1 MDIFSK
7 KSDALIHLNSTAF
20 KEGEIRVYRYYAI
33 DNKVDSFI
41 AIGVD
46 SGTGPDHYQIMS
58 RSRNLIVNI
67 TDSLP
72 DETSL
77 INGQIYVYK
86 NSSGIYQF
94 IYTEGLARKIQEIQE
109 GEVYYVED
117 FDTGY
122 LYYLDRRTLKKLNDF
137 NTKTYVEL
145 SNSQAIFEVGKYP
158 ETTVTVWK
166 DNIDVTGQCS
176 ISIVCSGC
184 SAVYDG
190 SRTIRVTS
198 METSI
203 GTVKVRATL
212 GGNTYTATMN
222 IQEAVAGPKGEDA
235 EILQLLVSNSVIRRP
250 DLMTADISI
259 LHQGSGASEYFG
271 VSDIETLGYEVK
283 YEYSNGLNGRVRT
296 DTFEFLSDQD
306 VTWCALKLVDP
317 DDVMIS
323 RVSLPYIPDM
333 SELTSGQGIYKSI
346 VFCRTKS
353 APAVPIG
360 GNWSTPVPDDSGWTT
375 TIPEGTGILWSSTRT
390 FTSNGLTPQDESWS
404 TPSQI
409 SSTEAIEVM
418 YSACSDSTIVGTPN
432 TKPENWAKNVSGI
445 SYFMAT
451 RTVTNNI
458 AGLWQVFAIHG
469 KDGAKPDYK
478 DYIYYPSATQP
489 ETPVGN
495 NPTGWYDYPTTSG
508 KVWWM
513 SVGLFDG
520 TSETIKGNWSVPVRV
535 TGQDGEKGDGG
546 QYLLYQYAISEGPST
561 YPSSG
566 WTSSI
571 PSVGTGQYLWQRSGV
586 VIPPATKPVSWGT
599 PIRVTGE
606 KGEKGATPVNIKI
619 DLTNEV
625 SSVAA
630 DYYGNVPVGA
640 IFETTQVLL
649 YDSANQISFSDPRVT
664 DYSIKCEGVS
674 AEISSEGL
682 VTVTGWDQNNK
693 KDTGSVTINVIVDQ
707 ATYTTVYTIQKV
719 RAGQAGADATLYKII
734 PDMNVVRRVNGKPE
748 VRAVQAYVM
757 KTQGSKTSIVSN
769 LELEHLKL
777 LYSLDNEEFLE
788 YLNGVTILDTTRYI
802 IFKLVSSSSLNM
814 YDRETITIVESS
826 TQLTV
831 DLDNEISAVPT
842 DDEGTPIAG
851 VSFEPSNLRVFYGG
865 QEISIDSCEVS
876 AIWTNLTGTLTDGCI
891 QPTAW
896 HNTDSSIDYGSVL
909 VSVSYLGLTKSVV
922 YTVRK
927 LKAGV
932 TPSIYKIVP
941 NVSVVKGRK
950 DTETLDIATITVQV
964 AKTYGSSQTTI
975 EPANLASEGLSLK
988 YVVKNQGVSG
998 TDIPYDRPITTQF
1011 GTDSITFTLRIVA
1024 NNTLLDRETI
1034 PFVYDGES
1042 KYTYIVYARSYDD
1055 VNGPSQPVSSIW
1067 ATGYQWIGICNTN
1080 LETQPVDYSLYTWSR
1095 FVGQDG
1101 KGQEYIFCRAD
1112 SVSNVYD
1119 VSLIQTNAT
1128 AAASSN
1134 DKAFQDDEFLP
1145 AVDTTSYSIWTDDP
1159 QEVTDLPGQRAQW
1172 VSMRTKSDGIWGSF
1186 SAPKLWNSNSI
1197 DLTDVDT
1204 HLLTGV
1210 GIAADSGRIGGWQI
1224 NEYVPNSATP
1234 NNGSLYFREQVNETI
1249 AVQNNSGYS
1258 GYSGIWFN
1266 PKDSFDNKQTP
1277 KLVVTRGYADN
1288 STSPKAV
1295 NEMITIDVYGIHMGT
1310 YKGTDSTGDTS
1321 ILRSDGSASLAGGN
1335 LTWNKDGSLSL
1346 TGEINAESGTIGGW
1360 NITYDGLS
1368 GYEEGDDG
1376 LFYDTEIEPGYIWL
1390 RAADNDSRTRSTKA
1404 YVANLR
1410 EEGLYTY
1417 NFEENPDHPSE
1428 PNPQYIASGV
1438 YAGNRGLRAFRFGV
1452 YDEGEIDESILS
1464 DVATTSSDFVYF
1476 NPDGSGWLAS
1486 GKITWNSSGAL
1497 SINTNTTTEE
1507 DWSPSEGITTHYQKT
1522 SSFKLNSSEIILDC
1536 IEGSLP
1542 LNVTDASHGRGHTRT
1557 SLSTGTISIELI
1569 NDGGYHESSAYKTML
1584 CQDGISFTS
1593 FSYGP
1598 GHRGARYDSMGIF
1611 LSNCSDIDLIRT
1623 TYQPGLKITK
1633 EVIEYC
1639 TLGGEMKT
1647 ITWENLFDFLESNGA
1662 TVTTQASS

>member
-86 NSSGIYQF
+86 NSSGVYQF
-94 IYTEGLARKIQEIQE
+94 IYTEGLARKVQEIQE

-122 LYYLDRRTLKKLNDF
+122 LYYLDRRVLKKLNDF

-145 SNSQAIFEVGKYP
+145 SNTQAIFEVGRYP

-176 ISIVCSGC
+176 ISIVCTGC
-184 SAVYDG
+184 SAIYDG

-198 METSI
+198 MESSL
-203 GTVKVRATL
+203 GTVKVRASL

-235 EILQLLVSNSVIRRP
+235 EVFQLLVSNSVIRRP
-250 DLMTADISI
+250 DLMTADVSV

-271 VSDIETLGYEVK
+271 VSDMATLGYEIK
-283 YEYSNGLNGRVRT
+283 YEYSNGLNGRVKT
-296 DTFEFLSDQD
+296 DTFEFLSDQG
-306 VTWCALKLVDP
+306 VTWCALKLINP
-317 DDVMIS
+317 DGVMIS

-353 APAVPIG
+353 TPAAPTG
-360 GNWSTPVPDDSGWTT
+360 GTWSTPVPDDSGWTT
-375 TIPEGTGILWSSTRT
+375 TIPDGTGILWSSTRI
-390 FTSNGLTPQDESWS
+390 FTSNGLTPQDDSWS

-409 SSTEAIEVM
+409 SSTESIEVM
-418 YSACSDSTIVGTPN
+418 YSACSDSTIVGTPS

-451 RTVTNNI
+451 RTVTNNV
-458 AGLWQVFAIHG
+458 AGLWQIFAIHG

-478 DYIYYPSATQP
+478 DYIYYPSETQP
-489 ETPVGN
+489 DTPAGN

-520 TSETIKGNWSVPVRV
+520 TTDSLKGVWSTPVRV
-535 TGQDGEKGDGG
+535 TGLDGEKGDGG
-546 QYLLYQYAISEGPST
+546 QYLLYQYAISDGPST

-566 WTSSI
+566 WTTSI
-571 PSVGTGQYLWQRSGV
+571 PSVGTGRYLWQRSGV

-630 DYYGNVPVGA
+630 DFYGTVPVGA
-640 IFETTQVLL
+640 VFETTQVLL
-649 YDSANQISFSDPRVT
+649 YDSADQISFSDPRVT
-664 DYSIKCEGVS
+664 DYSLKCDGVT
-674 AEISSEGL
+674 AEISSGGL
-682 VTVTGWDQNNK
+682 VTVTGWDPNNK

-719 RAGQAGADATLYKII
+719 RAGSPGADATLYKII

-748 VRAVQAYVM
+748 VKVVRAYVM
-757 KTQGSKTSIVSN
+757 KTQGSETDVVSN
-769 LELEHLKL
+769 LALENLKL

-802 IFKLVSSSSLNM
+802 IFKLVSASNLSM
-814 YDRETITIVESS
+814 YDRETVTVVESS
-826 TQLTV
+826 TPLTV

-842 DDEGTPIAG
+842 TDSGTPIPG

-865 QEISIDSCEVS
+865 QEIDIDSCEVS
-876 AIWTNLTGTLTDGCI
+876 AIWTNLTGTLTGGCI

-896 HNTDSSIDYGSVL
+896 HITDNTIDYGSVL
-909 VSVSYLGLTKSVV
+909 VSVSYLGMTKSVV

-927 LKAGV
+927 LKSGV
-932 TPSIYKIVP
+932 TPVVYKLVP
-941 NVSVVKGRK
+941 SVSVVKGRK
-950 DTETLDIATITVQV
+950 DTETLDTQEVTIQV
-964 AKTYGSSQTTI
+964 AKTYGSDQTTI
-975 EPANLASEGLSLK
+975 EPANIASEGLRLS
-988 YVVKNQGVSG
+988 YVIKNQGVTG
-998 TDIPYDRPITTQF
+998 TDTLYDRPIPVQF
-1011 GTDSITFTLRIVA
+1011 GMDTITVSLRDASGTLV
-1024 NNTLLDRETI
+1024 DRETI
-1034 PFVYDGES
+1034 PVVYDGES
-1042 KYTYIVYARSYDD
+1042 RYTYIVYARTYDE
-1055 VNGPSQPVSSIW
+1055 VSGPGLPVSETW
-1067 ATGYQWIGICNTN
+1067 GPGFQWIGICNTN
-1080 LETQPVDYSLYTWSR
+1080 QETRPTDYSMYTWSR

-1112 SVSNVYD
+1112 SPND
-1119 VSLIQTNAT
+1119 VSDVSRIQTNAT
-1128 AAASSN
+1128 AADSSN
-1134 DKAFQDDEFLP
+1134 GKAFQDDEFLP
-1145 AVDTTSYSIWTDDP
+1145 STNYGVWTDDP

-1172 VSMRTKSDGIWGSF
+1172 ISMRSKTDGIWGSF
-1186 SAPKLWNSNSI
+1186 SVPKLWNSNSI
-1197 DLTDVDT
+1197 DLNDVDT
-1204 HLLTGV
+1204 HLLAGV
-1210 GIAADSGRIGGWQI
+1210 GIAADSGRIGGWKI
-1224 NEYVPNSATP
+1224 NEYVQNPVTP
-1234 NNGSLYFREQVNETI
+1234 IPKNGSLFFERPVNETI
-1249 AVQNNSGYS
+1249 AVHNESGYS

-1266 PKDSFDNKQTP
+1266 PVDKTSDDKVTP
-1277 KLVVTRGYADN
+1277 KLVVSKGYVDDSA
-1288 STSPKAV
+1288 SPKAI
-1295 NEMITIDVYGIHMGT
+1295 NDMITIDVSGISMGT
-1310 YKGTDSTGDTS
+1310 YGSGKTS

-1335 LTWNKDGSLSL
+1335 LTWSKEGTLEL
-1346 TGEINAESGTIGGW
+1346 TGKITASSGKIGGW
-1360 NITYDGLS
+1360 DITSDGLHS
-1368 GYEEGDDG
+1368 IEREQGEVYESDIR
-1376 LFYDTEIEPGYIWL
+1376 TGYIWL
-1390 RAADNDSRTRSTKA
+1390 RTADNESRSRSTYA
-1404 YVANLR
+1404 NAANLR
-1410 EEGLYTY
+1410 EEGVYTY
-1417 NFEENPDHPSE
+1417 NFERNTDDSLADDQ
-1428 PNPQYIASGV
+1428 PQFIASGI
-1438 YAGNRGLRAFRFGV
+1438 YAGSRGFRAFNTGV
-1452 YDEGEIDESILS
+1452 YDEGDIDETILS
-1464 DVATTSSDFVYF
+1464 DVGRYGVDYVYF
-1476 NPDGSGWLAS
+1476 NPDGSGWIANKNIEWDSNGSLTINS
-1486 GKITWNSSGAL
+1486 VSITQ
-1497 SINTNTTTEE
+1497 E
-1507 DWSPSEGITTHYQKT
+1507 DWSPSAGITYFNKNNIFRL
-1522 SSFKLNSSEIILDC
+1522 SSSEIYMEYSGIS
-1536 IEGSLP
+1536 GPS
-1542 LNVTDASHGRGHTRT
+1542 VTTASDADHVNGHFRTR
-1557 SLSTGTISIELI
+1557 LSNGLVHLESI
-1569 NDGGYHESSAYKTML
+1569 NDSGGYHTDYHRQSFLSPSLLLISHDSSTAGNFCVVINGSKIDFVVGSIDYDQAQKNRYTAKATL
-1584 CQDGISFTS
+1584 DYEGISINDNDIEKSISWSDLFT
-1593 FSYGP
+1593 
-1598 GHRGARYDSMGIF
+1598 
-1611 LSNCSDIDLIRT
+1611 
-1623 TYQPGLKITK
+1623 
-1633 EVIEYC
+1633 
-1639 TLGGEMKT
+1639 
-1647 ITWENLFDFLESNGA
+1647 FLESNGA
-1662 TVTTQASS
+1662 NVT

>member
-353 APAVPIG
+353 APAVPLG

-390 FTSNGLTPQDESWS
+390 FTSNGLTPQDDSWS

-451 RTVTNNI
+451 RTVTNNV

-599 PIRVTGE
+599 PVRVTGE

-630 DYYGNVPVGA
+630 DFYGNVPVGA

-748 VRAVQAYVM
+748 VRTVQAYVM

-842 DDEGTPIAG
+842 NDEGTPIPG

-865 QEISIDSCEVS
+865 QEIDIDSCEVS
-876 AIWTNLTGTLTDGCI
+876 SIWTNLTGTVTDGCI

-896 HNTDSSIDYGSVL
+896 HITDSSIDYGSVL

-922 YTVRK
+922 YTIRK

-950 DTETLDIATITVQV
+950 DTETIDVATITVQV
-964 AKTYGSSQTTI
+964 AKTYGSSQTII

-1042 KYTYIVYARSYDD
+1042 KYTYIVYARSYDE
-1055 VNGPSQPVSSIW
+1055 VNGPSQVSSTW

-1112 SVSNVYD
+1112 SPNDVSD

-1128 AAASSN
+1128 AAESSN

-1145 AVDTTSYSIWTDDP
+1145 STSYGVWTDDP

-1172 VSMRTKSDGIWGSF
+1172 VSMRTKSDGIWGPF

-1197 DLTDVDT
+1197 DLNDVDT
-1204 HLLTGV
+1204 HLLAGV

-1224 NEYVPNSATP
+1224 NTYVQNPVTP
-1234 NNGSLYFREQVNETI
+1234 IPKNGSLFFERPVNETI
-1249 AVQNNSGYS
+1249 AEHNGSGYS

-1266 PKDSFDNKQTP
+1266 PVDKTSDDKVTP
-1277 KLVVTRGYADN
+1277 KLVVSRGYVDDSA
-1288 STSPKAV
+1288 SPKAI
-1295 NEMITIDVYGIHMGT
+1295 NDMITIDVSGISMGT
-1310 YKGTDSTGDTS
+1310 YGSGKTS

-1335 LTWNKDGSLSL
+1335 LTWGKDGTLVL
-1346 TGEINAESGTIGGW
+1346 TGTINAASGTIGGW
-1360 NITYDGLS
+1360 SITNTEISYSKESSKTTNHSETSKTITHAETILKLDSEGGKINLSSDISSTYWYLESGGGGGGLWDDEDDTPQGSSEPEWIPDFSGSTQRTYNIDIGFSDSSKIPYIDMFNYTNRSGKSGDYDGIELS
-1368 GYEEGDDG
+1368 PESIKLYKSYIGDV
-1376 LFYDTEIEPGYIWL
+1376 
-1390 RAADNDSRTRSTKA
+1390 SS
-1404 YVANLR
+1404 
-1410 EEGLYTY
+1410 
-1417 NFEENPDHPSE
+1417 
-1428 PNPQYIASGV
+1428 
-1438 YAGNRGLRAFRFGV
+1438 
-1452 YDEGEIDESILS
+1452 GEI
-1464 DVATTSSDFVYF
+1464 VYTLL
-1476 NPDGSGWLAS
+1476 NADGSGWLARGNFSWDTEGNMYGPDTTYENNYS
-1486 GKITWNSSGAL
+1486 G
-1497 SINTNTTTEE
+1497 
-1507 DWSPSEGITTHYQKT
+1507 
-1522 SSFKLNSSEIILDC
+1522 
-1536 IEGSLP
+1536 
-1542 LNVTDASHGRGHTRT
+1542 V
-1557 SLSTGTISIELI
+1557 TGTIKAWELSANGSMTFHNGMSITLEGSPADEDPSMAELSDYSLKFREENFDVQSRFTSKSIEFWSDLNSAWLRPDLCI
-1569 NDGGYHESSAYKTML
+1569 DCYHLSIIDGGTTKTVTWSDL
-1584 CQDGISFTS
+1584 
-1593 FSYGP
+1593 FS
-1598 GHRGARYDSMGIF
+1598 
-1611 LSNCSDIDLIRT
+1611 
-1623 TYQPGLKITK
+1623 
-1633 EVIEYC
+1633 
-1639 TLGGEMKT
+1639 
-1647 ITWENLFDFLESNGA
+1647 FLESSGVNIE
-1662 TVTTQASS
+1662 TSSISQ

>member
-46 SGTGPDHYQIMS
+46 SGTGPEHYQIMS

-86 NSSGIYQF
+86 NPSGIYQF
-94 IYTEGLARKIQEIQE
+94 IYTEGLARKVQEIQE

-390 FTSNGLTPQDESWS
+390 FTSNGLTPQDDSWS

-451 RTVTNNI
+451 RTVTNNV

-599 PIRVTGE
+599 PVRVTGE

-630 DYYGNVPVGA
+630 DFYGNVPVGA

-649 YDSANQISFSDPRVT
+649 YDSANQISFSDPRIT

-748 VRAVQAYVM
+748 VKVVQAYVM

-842 DDEGTPIAG
+842 DDEGTPIPG

-865 QEISIDSCEVS
+865 QEIDIDSCEVS
-876 AIWTNLTGTLTDGCI
+876 AIWTNLTGTVTDGCI

-896 HNTDSSIDYGSVL
+896 HITDSSIDYGSVL

-1055 VNGPSQPVSSIW
+1055 VNGPSQPVSSTW
-1067 ATGYQWIGICNTN
+1067 TTGYQWIGICNTN

-1112 SVSNVYD
+1112 SVSNVYN

-1128 AAASSN
+1128 AADSSN
-1134 DKAFQDDEFLP
+1134 GKAFQDDEFLP
-1145 AVDTTSYSIWTDDP
+1145 AVDTTRYSIWTDDP

-1204 HLLTGV
+1204 HLSAGV
-1210 GIAADSGRIGGWQI
+1210 IIAADGGRIGGWQVNQYI
-1224 NEYVPNSATP
+1224 TPEPDPQNPIP
-1234 NNGSLYFREQVNETI
+1234 NNGSLYFSERVNETI
-1249 AVQNNSGYS
+1249 AVPNNSGYS

-1266 PKDSFDNKQTP
+1266 PKDSFDGEQTP

-1335 LTWNKDGSLSL
+1335 LTWGKDGSLSL

-1360 NITYDGLS
+1360 TIGDNVISKGNDALTATSSYIGLNS
-1368 GYEEGDDG
+1368 SNRII
-1376 LFYDTEIEPGYIWL
+1376 LL
-1390 RAADNDSRTRSTKA
+1390 QDNSYQESNDPHYS
-1404 YVANLR
+1404 
-1410 EEGLYTY
+1410 
-1417 NFEENPDHPSE
+1417 
-1428 PNPQYIASGV
+1428 
-1438 YAGNRGLRAFRFGV
+1438 
-1452 YDEGEIDESILS
+1452 GEIRRTNKIKFSIKDDNYYPTPGFPFKMSGCPTMELTTTYLNRIGADFEVIINPCGIQMGDKYS
-1464 DVATTSSDFVYF
+1464 DGEWIDPFSEGVRNVINTCISSLGF
-1476 NPDGSGWLAS
+1476 GWLAKGNFSWDTS
-1486 GKITWNSSGAL
+1486 GNLYGPNTTYEDFDTAEEQTIKAWELLADGSMKFNNGLGITLNGTPGGEGYNYVDLDYAGILVYNDDLDYVSKFRNDGIHLWSTGYGPTVSPDVKITNNG
-1497 SINTNTTTEE
+1497 
-1507 DWSPSEGITTHYQKT
+1507 
-1522 SSFKLNSSEIILDC
+1522 
-1536 IEGSLP
+1536 
-1542 LNVTDASHGRGHTRT
+1542 
-1557 SLSTGTISIELI
+1557 ISIKDL
-1569 NDGGYHESSAYKTML
+1569 DGG
-1584 CQDGISFTS
+1584 GN
-1593 FSYGP
+1593 P
-1598 GHRGARYDSMGIF
+1598 V
-1611 LSNCSDIDLIRT
+1611 
-1623 TYQPGLKITK
+1623 LK
-1633 EVIEYC
+1633 V
-1639 TLGGEMKT
+1639 
-1647 ITWENLFDFLESNGA
+1647 ITWEDLFSFLDSNGA
-1662 TVTTQASS
+1662 TITTTSVSA

>member
-46 SGTGPDHYQIMS
+46 SGTGPEHYQIMS

-86 NSSGIYQF
+86 NSSGVYQF
-94 IYTEGLARKIQEIQE
+94 IYTEGLARKVQEIQE

-122 LYYLDRRTLKKLNDF
+122 LYYLDRRVLKKLNDF

-145 SNSQAIFEVGKYP
+145 SNTQAIFEVGRYP

-176 ISIVCSGC
+176 ISIVCTGC
-184 SAVYDG
+184 SAIYDG

-198 METSI
+198 MESSL
-203 GTVKVRATL
+203 GTVKVRASL

-235 EILQLLVSNSVIRRP
+235 EVFQLLVSNSVIRRP
-250 DLMTADISI
+250 DLMTANVSV
-259 LHQGSGASEYFG
+259 LHQGSGASEYLS
-271 VSDIETLGYEVK
+271 VSEMGTLGYEIK
-283 YEYSNGLNGRVRT
+283 YEYSNGLNGRVKT
-296 DTFEFLSDQD
+296 DTFEFLSDQG
-306 VTWCALKLVDP
+306 VTWCALKLINP
-317 DDVMIS
+317 DGVMIS

-353 APAVPIG
+353 TPAAPTG
-360 GNWSTPVPDDSGWTT
+360 GTWSTPVPDDSGWTT
-375 TIPEGTGILWSSTRT
+375 TIPDGTGILWSSTRI

-409 SSTEAIEVM
+409 SSTESIEVM
-418 YSACSDSTIVGTPN
+418 YSACSDSTIVGTPS

-451 RTVTNNI
+451 RTVTNNV
-458 AGLWQVFAIHG
+458 AGLWQIFAIHG

-478 DYIYYPSATQP
+478 DYIYYPSETQP
-489 ETPVGN
+489 ETPAGN

-520 TSETIKGNWSVPVRV
+520 TTDSIKGVWSTPVRV
-535 TGQDGEKGDGG
+535 TGLDGEKGDSG
-546 QYLLYQYAISEGPST
+546 QYLLYQYAISDGPST

-566 WTSSI
+566 WTTSI
-571 PSVGTGQYLWQRSGV
+571 PSVGTGRYLWQRSGV

-599 PIRVTGE
+599 PVRVTGE

-630 DYYGNVPVGA
+630 DFYGTVPVGA
-640 IFETTQVLL
+640 VFETTQVLL
-649 YDSANQISFSDPRVT
+649 YDSADQISFSDPRVT
-664 DYSIKCEGVS
+664 DYSLKCDGVT
-674 AEISSEGL
+674 AEISSGGL
-682 VTVTGWDQNNK
+682 VTVTGWDPNNK

-719 RAGQAGADATLYKII
+719 RAGSPGADATLYKII

-748 VRAVQAYVM
+748 VKIVRAYVM
-757 KTQGSKTSIVSN
+757 KTQGSETDVVSN
-769 LELEHLKL
+769 LALENLKL

-802 IFKLVSSSSLNM
+802 IFKLVSASNLSM
-814 YDRETITIVESS
+814 YDRETVTVVESS
-826 TQLTV
+826 TPLTV

-842 DDEGTPIAG
+842 TDTGTPIPG

-865 QEISIDSCEVS
+865 QEIDIDSCEVS

-896 HNTDSSIDYGSVL
+896 HITDSSIDYGSVL
-909 VSVSYLGLTKSVV
+909 VSVSYLGMTKSVV

-927 LKAGV
+927 LKSGV
-932 TPSIYKIVP
+932 TPVVYKLVP
-941 NVSVVKGRK
+941 SVSVVKGRK
-950 DTETLDIATITVQV
+950 DTETLDVQSVTVQV
-964 AKTYGSSQTTI
+964 AKTYGSDQTTI
-975 EPANLASEGLSLK
+975 EPANIASEGLRLS
-988 YVVKNQGVSG
+988 YVIKNQGVTG
-998 TDIPYDRPITTQF
+998 TDTLYDRPITVQF
-1011 GTDSITFTLRIVA
+1011 GMDTITLTLRDA
-1024 NNTLLDRETI
+1024 SGTLVDRETI
-1034 PFVYDGES
+1034 PVVYDGES
-1042 KYTYIVYARSYDD
+1042 RYTYIVYARTYDE
-1055 VNGPSQPVSSIW
+1055 VNGPGLPVSETW
-1067 ATGYQWIGICNTN
+1067 NTGFQWIGICNTN
-1080 LETQPVDYSLYTWSR
+1080 QETRPTDYTMYTWSR

-1112 SVSNVYD
+1112 SPNDVSD
-1119 VSLIQTNAT
+1119 VSLIPTNANAT
-1128 AAASSN
+1128 HSSN
-1134 DKAFQDDEFLP
+1134 SKAFQDDKFLP
-1145 AVDTTSYSIWTDDP
+1145 STNYGVWTDDP

-1172 VSMRTKSDGIWGSF
+1172 ISMRSKTDGIWGSF
-1186 SAPKLWNSNSI
+1186 SVPKLWNSNSI
-1197 DLTDVDT
+1197 DLNDVDT
-1204 HLLTGV
+1204 HLLAGV

-1224 NEYVPNSATP
+1224 NTYVQNPVTP
-1234 NNGSLYFREQVNETI
+1234 IPKNGSLFFERPVNETI
-1249 AVQNNSGYS
+1249 AEHNGSGYS

-1266 PKDSFDNKQTP
+1266 PVDKTSDDKVTP
-1277 KLVVTRGYADN
+1277 KLVVSRGYVDDSA
-1288 STSPKAV
+1288 SPKAI
-1295 NEMITIDVYGIHMGT
+1295 NDMITIDVSGISMGT
-1310 YKGTDSTGDTS
+1310 YGSGKTS

-1335 LTWNKDGSLSL
+1335 LKWSKEGTLEL
-1346 TGEINAESGTIGGW
+1346 TGKITANSGSIGGW
-1360 NITYDGLS
+1360 TIGDGVINKGNS
-1368 GYEEGDDG
+1368 SP
-1376 LFYDTEIEPGYIWL
+1376 TVTNSCIELNSNDKVILLQSNYYV
-1390 RAADNDSRTRSTKA
+1390 ADNPDSPINDEEIIRSKIKFSIVEDQNSPLAGFFRGCPVLELSNYRKA
-1404 YVANLR
+1404 YRSGASF
-1410 EEGLYTY
+1410 GLVVCPYGIQMR
-1417 NFEENPDHPSE
+1417 NNS
-1428 PNPQYIASGV
+1428 
-1438 YAGNRGLRAFRFGV
+1438 AG
-1452 YDEGEIDESILS
+1452 
-1464 DVATTSSDFVYF
+1464 ATNTNVEWSTSATSSSPGDVNTYIGA
-1476 NPDGSGWLAS
+1476 DGTGWLAS
-1486 GKITWNSSGAL
+1486 GNFSWDGSGNL
-1497 SINTNTTTEE
+1497 YGPDTTYENNYSGE
-1507 DWSPSEGITTHYQKT
+1507 
-1522 SSFKLNSSEIILDC
+1522 
-1536 IEGSLP
+1536 
-1542 LNVTDASHGRGHTRT
+1542 
-1557 SLSTGTISIELI
+1557 TGTIKAWELSANGSMTFHNSKSIRLEGSPASEDPLVA
-1569 NDGGYHESSAYKTML
+1569 D
-1584 CQDGISFTS
+1584 
-1593 FSYGP
+1593 
-1598 GHRGARYDSMGIF
+1598 
-1611 LSNCSDIDLIRT
+1611 LSHVS
-1623 TYQPGLKITK
+1623 LKI
-1633 EVIEYC
+1633 
-1639 TLGGEMKT
+1639 
-1647 ITWENLFDFLESNGA
+1647 WDENLDNQSKLTSDSLEFWNDLDSTWTSRPDIRIDYCYLTINNGGDIKSISWSDLFTFLESNGA
-1662 TVTTQASS
+1662 NVQTSSVSS

>member
-86 NSSGIYQF
+86 NSSGVYQF
-94 IYTEGLARKIQEIQE
+94 IYTEGLARKVQEIQE

-122 LYYLDRRTLKKLNDF
+122 LYYLDRRVLKKLNDF

-145 SNSQAIFEVGKYP
+145 SNTQAIFEVGRYP

-166 DNIDVTGQCS
+166 DNTDVTGQCS
-176 ISIVCSGC
+176 ISIVCTGC
-184 SAVYDG
+184 SAIYDG

-198 METSI
+198 MESSL
-203 GTVKVRATL
+203 GTVKVRASL

-235 EILQLLVSNSVIRRP
+235 EVFQLLVSNSVIRRP
-250 DLMTADISI
+250 DLMTADVSV

-271 VSDIETLGYEVK
+271 VSDMATLGYEIK
-283 YEYSNGLNGRVRT
+283 YEYSNGLNGRVKT
-296 DTFEFLSDQD
+296 DTFEFLSDQG
-306 VTWCALKLVDP
+306 VTWCALKLINP
-317 DDVMIS
+317 DGVMIS

-353 APAVPIG
+353 TPAAPTG
-360 GNWSTPVPDDSGWTT
+360 GTWSTPVPDDSGWTT
-375 TIPEGTGILWSSTRT
+375 TIPDGTGILWSSTRI
-390 FTSNGLTPQDESWS
+390 FTSNGLTPQDDSWS

-409 SSTEAIEVM
+409 SSTESIEVM
-418 YSACSDSTIVGTPN
+418 YSACSDSTIVGTPS

-451 RTVTNNI
+451 RTVTNNV
-458 AGLWQVFAIHG
+458 AGLWQIFAIHG

-478 DYIYYPSATQP
+478 DYIYYPSETQP
-489 ETPVGN
+489 ETPAGN

-520 TSETIKGNWSVPVRV
+520 TTDSIKGVWSTPVRV

-546 QYLLYQYAISEGPST
+546 QYLLYQYAISDGPST

-566 WTSSI
+566 WTTSI
-571 PSVGTGQYLWQRSGV
+571 PSVGTGRYLWQRSGV

-599 PIRVTGE
+599 PVRVTGE

-630 DYYGNVPVGA
+630 DFYGTVPVGA
-640 IFETTQVLL
+640 VFETTQVLL
-649 YDSANQISFSDPRVT
+649 YDSADQISFSDPRVT
-664 DYSIKCEGVS
+664 DYSLKCDGVT
-674 AEISSEGL
+674 AEISSGGL
-682 VTVTGWDQNNK
+682 VTVTGWDPNNK

-719 RAGQAGADATLYKII
+719 RAGSPGADATLYKII

-748 VRAVQAYVM
+748 VKIVRAYVM
-757 KTQGSKTSIVSN
+757 KTQGSETDVVSN
-769 LELEHLKL
+769 LALENLKL

-802 IFKLVSSSSLNM
+802 IFKLVSASNLSM
-814 YDRETITIVESS
+814 YDRETVTVVESS
-826 TQLTV
+826 TPLTV

-842 DDEGTPIAG
+842 TDTGTPIPG

-865 QEISIDSCEVS
+865 QEIEIDSCEVS

-896 HNTDSSIDYGSVL
+896 HITDNTIDYGSVL
-909 VSVSYLGLTKSVV
+909 VSVSYLGMTKSVV

-927 LKAGV
+927 LKSGV
-932 TPSIYKIVP
+932 TPIVYKLVP
-941 NVSVVKGRK
+941 SVSVVKGRK
-950 DTETLDIATITVQV
+950 DTETLDTQSVTVQV
-964 AKTYGSSQTTI
+964 AKTYGSDQTTI
-975 EPANLASEGLSLK
+975 EPTGIASEGLRLS
-988 YVVKNQGVSG
+988 YVIKNQGVTG
-998 TDIPYDRPITTQF
+998 TDTLYDRPIPVQF
-1011 GTDSITFTLRIVA
+1011 GMDTITVSLRDASGTLV
-1024 NNTLLDRETI
+1024 DRETI
-1034 PFVYDGES
+1034 PVVYDGES
-1042 KYTYIVYARSYDD
+1042 RYTYIVYARTYDE
-1055 VNGPSQPVSSIW
+1055 VSGPGLPVSETW
-1067 ATGYQWIGICNTN
+1067 NPGFQWIGICNTN
-1080 LETQPVDYSLYTWSR
+1080 QETRPTDYSLYTWSR

-1112 SVSNVYD
+1112 SASD
-1119 VSLIQTNAT
+1119 VSDVSRILTNADAT
-1128 AAASSN
+1128 ESSN
-1134 DKAFQDDEFLP
+1134 SKAFQDDEFLP
-1145 AVDTTSYSIWTDDP
+1145 STSYGVWTDDP

-1172 VSMRTKSDGIWGSF
+1172 ISMRSKTDGVWGSF
-1186 SAPKLWNSNSI
+1186 SVPKLWNSNSI

-1204 HLLTGV
+1204 HLSDGV
-1210 GIAADSGRIGGWQI
+1210 DIFARSGQIGGWKI
-1224 NEYVPNSATP
+1224 NRYTTPDPRNPVP
-1234 NNGSLYFREQVNETI
+1234 NNGSLFFSSQVNETI
-1249 AVQNNSGYS
+1249 VVPNESGYS

-1266 PKDSFDNKQTP
+1266 PIDSFGGNNTP

-1288 STSPKAV
+1288 SVSPKAV

-1335 LTWNKDGSLSL
+1335 LKWGTDGTLVL
-1346 TGEINAESGTIGGW
+1346 TGEINAESGSIGGW
-1360 NITYDGLS
+1360 SITN
-1368 GYEEGDDG
+1368 
-1376 LFYDTEIEPGYIWL
+1376 TEISYSKES
-1390 RAADNDSRTRSTKA
+1390 SRTINHSETSKTITHAETILKLDSSGGKINLSSDISSMYWYLDSGGSGGGIWDDEDDTPQGSSEPEWVPEIGTSTQH
-1404 YVANLR
+1404 
-1410 EEGLYTY
+1410 TY
-1417 NFEENPDHPSE
+1417 NIDIGFSDSSRIPYVRMHSFVNNNKSGSSNVIELSPDGIELYNSFISDI
-1428 PNPQYIASGV
+1428 NSGKTV
-1438 YAGNRGLRAFRFGV
+1438 Y
-1452 YDEGEIDESILS
+1452 
-1464 DVATTSSDFVYF
+1464 TSLAA
-1476 NPDGSGWLAS
+1476 DGSGWLANGNFS
-1486 GKITWNSSGAL
+1486 WDTEGNVYGPDTTY
-1497 SINTNTTTEE
+1497 TNFDTQEE
-1507 DWSPSEGITTHYQKT
+1507 ETIKAWELLANGSMNFNNGRGIT
-1522 SSFKLNSSEIILDC
+1522 LNSDPGGENQPYSVLGYKGLDARDPESNDRSVLWADGLHMYS
-1536 IEGSLP
+1536 IGNNNP
-1542 LNVTDASHGRGHTRT
+1542 
-1557 SLSTGTISIELI
+1557 TISL
-1569 NDGGYHESSAYKTML
+1569 NGG
-1584 CQDGISFTS
+1584 GIVFNLNGTV
-1593 FSYGP
+1593 
-1598 GHRGARYDSMGIF
+1598 
-1611 LSNCSDIDLIRT
+1611 
-1623 TYQPGLKITK
+1623 TK
-1633 EVIEYC
+1633 Y
-1639 TLGGEMKT
+1639 
-1647 ITWENLFDFLESNGA
+1647 ITWEDLFDFLEAKGA
-1662 TVTTQASS
+1662 TVDSQSQQN

>member
-94 IYTEGLARKIQEIQE
+94 IYTEGLARKVQEIQE

-390 FTSNGLTPQDESWS
+390 FTSNGLTPQDDSWS

-451 RTVTNNI
+451 RTVTNNV

-599 PIRVTGE
+599 PVRVTGE

-630 DYYGNVPVGA
+630 DFYGNVPVGA

-748 VRAVQAYVM
+748 VRTVQAYVT

-769 LELEHLKL
+769 LDLEHLKL

-842 DDEGTPIAG
+842 TAEGTPIDG
-851 VSFEPSNLRVFYGG
+851 VSFEPSNLRVIYGG
-865 QEISIDSCEVS
+865 QEIDIDSCEVS
-876 AIWTNLTGTLTDGCI
+876 AVWTNLTGTVTDGRI

-896 HNTDSSIDYGSVL
+896 HITDSSIDYGSVL

-927 LKAGV
+927 LKSGV
-932 TPSIYKIVP
+932 TPVIYKIVP
-941 NVSVVKGRK
+941 NVSVIKGRK
-950 DTETLDIATITVQV
+950 DTETLDVQEITIQV
-964 AKTYGSSQTTI
+964 AKTYGAEQTVI
-975 EPANLASEGLSLK
+975 GSDSIASEGLLLT
-988 YVVKNQGVSG
+988 YVVKYQGTTGSVIS
-998 TDIPYDRPITTQF
+998 YDRPIPVTF
-1011 GTDSITFTLRIVA
+1011 GTETITVSLRDTG
-1024 NNTLLDRETI
+1024 NTLIDRETI
-1034 PFVYDGES
+1034 PVVYDGES

-1055 VNGPSQPVSSIW
+1055 VNGPSQPVSSTW

-1080 LETQPVDYSLYTWSR
+1080 LETQPIDYSLYTWSR

-1204 HLLTGV
+1204 HLDAGVSLTAIG
-1210 GIAADSGRIGGWQI
+1210 GKIGGWQI
-1224 NEYVPNSATP
+1224 KNYIENRYDIP
-1234 NNGSLYFREQVNETI
+1234 NNGSLFFQKPVNETI
-1249 AVQNNSGYS
+1249 AVSNHSGYS

-1266 PKDSFDNKQTP
+1266 PEDSFDNKQTP
-1277 KLVVTRGYADN
+1277 KLVVTRGYADD
-1288 STSPKAV
+1288 SVSPKAV
-1295 NEMITIDVYGIHMGT
+1295 NDMITIDVYGIHMGSYIGEDT
-1310 YKGTDSTGDTS
+1310 LDDSNFS
-1321 ILRSDGSASLAGGN
+1321 ILRSDGSAKLAGGN
-1335 LTWNKDGSLSL
+1335 LTWNKNGTLIL
-1346 TGEINAESGTIGGW
+1346 TGEINANSGSIGGW
-1360 NITYDGLS
+1360 TIGDGVINKGDSSPTVTNSCIELNSNDKVILLQSNYYVEDNPDSPIDEEEIIRSRIKFSIIEDQNSPLTGFFRGCPVLELS
-1368 GYEEGDDG
+1368 NYRKAYRSNGSFG
-1376 LFYDTEIEPGYIWL
+1376 LVVCPYGIQMRYKSAA
-1390 RAADNDSRTRSTKA
+1390 AADVAWSTSA
-1404 YVANLR
+1404 
-1410 EEGLYTY
+1410 
-1417 NFEENPDHPSE
+1417 
-1428 PNPQYIASGV
+1428 
-1438 YAGNRGLRAFRFGV
+1438 
-1452 YDEGEIDESILS
+1452 
-1464 DVATTSSDFVYF
+1464 TSSSPEDVNTYIGA
-1476 NPDGSGWLAS
+1476 DGAGWLAS
-1486 GKITWNSSGAL
+1486 GTFSWDGNGNLYGPDTTYEDFDTAEEQTIKAWELLADGSMKFNNGLGITLNGTPGGEGYNYVDLDYAGILVYNDDLDYVSKFRNDGVHLWSTGYGPTVSPDVKITNNG
-1497 SINTNTTTEE
+1497 
-1507 DWSPSEGITTHYQKT
+1507 
-1522 SSFKLNSSEIILDC
+1522 
-1536 IEGSLP
+1536 
-1542 LNVTDASHGRGHTRT
+1542 
-1557 SLSTGTISIELI
+1557 ISIKDL
-1569 NDGGYHESSAYKTML
+1569 DGG
-1584 CQDGISFTS
+1584 GN
-1593 FSYGP
+1593 P
-1598 GHRGARYDSMGIF
+1598 V
-1611 LSNCSDIDLIRT
+1611 
-1623 TYQPGLKITK
+1623 LK
-1633 EVIEYC
+1633 V
-1639 TLGGEMKT
+1639 
-1647 ITWENLFDFLESNGA
+1647 ITWEDLFSFLDSNGA
-1662 TVTTQASS
+1662 TITTTSVSA

>member
-86 NSSGIYQF
+86 NSSGVYQF
-94 IYTEGLARKIQEIQE
+94 IYTEGLARKVQEIQE

-122 LYYLDRRTLKKLNDF
+122 LYYLDRRVLKKLNDF

-145 SNSQAIFEVGKYP
+145 SNTQAIFEVGRYP

-176 ISIVCSGC
+176 ISIVCTGC
-184 SAVYDG
+184 SAIYDG

-198 METSI
+198 MESSL
-203 GTVKVRATL
+203 GTVKVRASL

-235 EILQLLVSNSVIRRP
+235 EVFQLLVSNSVIRRP
-250 DLMTADISI
+250 DLMTADVSV

-271 VSDIETLGYEVK
+271 VSDMATLGYEIK
-283 YEYSNGLNGRVRT
+283 YEYSNGLNGRVKT
-296 DTFEFLSDQD
+296 DTFEFLSDQG
-306 VTWCALKLVDP
+306 VTWCALKLINP
-317 DDVMIS
+317 DGVMIS

-353 APAVPIG
+353 TPAAPTG
-360 GNWSTPVPDDSGWTT
+360 GTWSTPVPDDSGWTT
-375 TIPEGTGILWSSTRT
+375 TIPDGTGILWSSTRI
-390 FTSNGLTPQDESWS
+390 FTSNGLTPQDDSWS

-409 SSTEAIEVM
+409 SSTESVEVM
-418 YSACSDSTIVGTPN
+418 YSACSDSTIVGTPS

-451 RTVTNNI
+451 RTVTNNV
-458 AGLWQVFAIHG
+458 AGLWQIFAIHG

-478 DYIYYPSATQP
+478 DYIYYPSETQP
-489 ETPVGN
+489 DTPAGN

-520 TSETIKGNWSVPVRV
+520 TTDSLKGVWSTPVRV
-535 TGQDGEKGDGG
+535 TGLDGEKGDGG
-546 QYLLYQYAISEGPST
+546 QYLLYQYAISDGPST

-566 WTSSI
+566 WTTSI
-571 PSVGTGQYLWQRSGV
+571 PSVGTGRYLWQRSGV

-599 PIRVTGE
+599 PVRVTGE

-630 DYYGNVPVGA
+630 DFYGTVPVGA
-640 IFETTQVLL
+640 VFETTQVLL
-649 YDSANQISFSDPRVT
+649 YDSADQISFSDPRVT
-664 DYSIKCEGVS
+664 DYSLKCDGVT
-674 AEISSEGL
+674 AEISSGGL
-682 VTVTGWDQNNK
+682 VTVTGWDPNNK

-719 RAGQAGADATLYKII
+719 RAGSPGADATLYKII

-748 VRAVQAYVM
+748 VKVVRAYVM
-757 KTQGSKTSIVSN
+757 KTQGSETDVVSN
-769 LELEHLKL
+769 LALENLKL

-802 IFKLVSSSSLNM
+802 IFKLVSASNLSM
-814 YDRETITIVESS
+814 YDRETVTVVESS
-826 TQLTV
+826 TPLTV

-842 DDEGTPIAG
+842 TDSGTPIEG

-865 QEISIDSCEVS
+865 QEIDIDSCEVS

-896 HNTDSSIDYGSVL
+896 HITDNTIDYGSVL
-909 VSVSYLGLTKSVV
+909 VSVSYLGMTKSVV

-927 LKAGV
+927 LKSGV
-932 TPSIYKIVP
+932 TPVVYKLVP
-941 NVSVVKGRK
+941 SVSVVKGRK
-950 DTETLDIATITVQV
+950 DTETLDTQEVTIQV
-964 AKTYGSSQTTI
+964 AKTYGADQTTI
-975 EPANLASEGLSLK
+975 EPANIASEGLRLS
-988 YVVKNQGVSG
+988 YVIKNQGVTG
-998 TDIPYDRPITTQF
+998 TDTLYDRPIPVQF
-1011 GTDSITFTLRIVA
+1011 GMDTITVSLRDASGTLV
-1024 NNTLLDRETI
+1024 DRETI
-1034 PFVYDGES
+1034 PVVYDGES
-1042 KYTYIVYARSYDD
+1042 RYTYIVYARTYDE
-1055 VNGPSQPVSSIW
+1055 VSGPGLPVSETW
-1067 ATGYQWIGICNTN
+1067 NPGFQWIGICNTN
-1080 LETQPVDYSLYTWSR
+1080 QETQPTDYTMYTWSR

-1112 SVSNVYD
+1112 SPDDVYD
-1119 VSLIQTNAT
+1119 VSRVPTNAT
-1128 AAASSN
+1128 AADSSN
-1134 DKAFQDDEFLP
+1134 GKAFQDDEFLP
-1145 AVDTTSYSIWTDDP
+1145 AVDTTHYSIWTDDP

-1172 VSMRTKSDGIWGSF
+1172 ISMRSKTDGIWGSF

-1204 HLLTGV
+1204 HLDAGVSLTAIG
-1210 GIAADSGRIGGWQI
+1210 GKIGGWQI
-1224 NEYVPNSATP
+1224 KNYIENRYDIP
-1234 NNGSLYFREQVNETI
+1234 NNGSLFFQKPVNETI
-1249 AVQNNSGYS
+1249 AVSNHSGYS

-1266 PKDSFDNKQTP
+1266 PEDSFDNKQTP
-1277 KLVVTRGYADN
+1277 KLVVTRGYADD
-1288 STSPKAV
+1288 SISSKAI
-1295 NEMITIDVYGIHMGT
+1295 NDMITIDVYGIHMGSYIGEDT
-1310 YKGTDSTGDTS
+1310 LDDSNFS

-1335 LTWNKDGSLSL
+1335 LKWSKEGTLEL
-1346 TGEINAESGTIGGW
+1346 TGKITANSGSIGGW
-1360 NITYDGLS
+1360 TIGDGVINKGNSSPTVTNSCIELNSNDKVILLQSNYYVADNPDSLIDDEEIIRSRIKFSIVEDQNSPLTGFFRGCPVLELS
-1368 GYEEGDDG
+1368 NYRKAYRSGASFG
-1376 LFYDTEIEPGYIWL
+1376 LVVCPYGIQMSY
-1390 RAADNDSRTRSTKA
+1390 RSAAAADTAWNHSA
-1404 YVANLR
+1404 
-1410 EEGLYTY
+1410 
-1417 NFEENPDHPSE
+1417 
-1428 PNPQYIASGV
+1428 
-1438 YAGNRGLRAFRFGV
+1438 
-1452 YDEGEIDESILS
+1452 
-1464 DVATTSSDFVYF
+1464 TSSSPGNVNTYIGA
-1476 NPDGSGWLAS
+1476 DGAGWLAS
-1486 GKITWNSSGAL
+1486 GTFSWDGNGNLYGPDTTYTDFDTDEEQTIKAWELLSDGSMKFNNGCGITLNGDPGAENEVYSYLCDVGLMATDPMTNECSWFSNDGVYLGSEQTYANARQHSMVVIGSSGITYNGDK
-1497 SINTNTTTEE
+1497 SIS
-1507 DWSPSEGITTHYQKT
+1507 WSD
-1522 SSFKLNSSEIILDC
+1522 L
-1536 IEGSLP
+1536 
-1542 LNVTDASHGRGHTRT
+1542 
-1557 SLSTGTISIELI
+1557 
-1569 NDGGYHESSAYKTML
+1569 
-1584 CQDGISFTS
+1584 
-1593 FSYGP
+1593 FS
-1598 GHRGARYDSMGIF
+1598 
-1611 LSNCSDIDLIRT
+1611 
-1623 TYQPGLKITK
+1623 
-1633 EVIEYC
+1633 
-1639 TLGGEMKT
+1639 
-1647 ITWENLFDFLESNGA
+1647 FLESNGA
-1662 TVTTQASS
+1662 AVTATSTPIVT